1 MFCLII
7 LWLFDITNENKI
19 LKIFKCRWID
29 FLYAVDISWSNCDDT
44 FIIESIGYLRKMNIK
59 LSIDIGL
66 EQFMSILC
74 STWGGWTG
82 PGVWFV
88 SVSFC
93 QWSETLRI
101 LKAGNKFFILG
112 HHKSC

>member
-1 MFCLII
+1 MP
-7 LWLFDITNENKI
+7 
-19 LKIFKCRWID
+19 CRWID
-29 FLYAVDISWSNCDDT
+29 FLYAVDISWSNCNDT

-88 SVSFC
+88 SV
-93 QWSETLRI
+93 
-101 LKAGNKFFILG
+101 KGFFLSMKWDFKDTEG
-112 HHKSC
+112 WK